1 MENRSKLFL
10 LIGIVAFIIISATFY
25 IAIKPKD
32 VVDTLVTDSDRFE
45 IVVDRITLWDVSQG
59 EPHQQIFTA
68 TKGEPLYE
76 KTRKTLQQWRI
87 KRQWFQNETP
97 IQYHYKMALI
107 DEERPKT
114 TTVIWISKD
123 DALSAYNKN
132 YTLIHG
138 SVHQLVTEK

>member
-10 LIGIVAFIIISATFY
+10 LIGMVAFIIISATFY

-107 DEERPKT
+107 DEERPET

-123 DALSAYNKN
+123 DVLSAYNKN
-132 YTLIHG
+132 YTL
-138 SVHQLVTEK
+138 K

>member
-10 LIGIVAFIIISATFY
+10 LIGIVAFVIIGTTIY

-45 IVVDRITLWDVSQG
+45 IVVDRITLWDVAQG

-107 DEERPKT
+107 DEERPET

-123 DALSAYNKN
+123 DALSTYNKN

>member
-10 LIGIVAFIIISATFY
+10 LIGMFAFIIIGATFY

-32 VVDTLVTDSDRFE
+32 VADTLVTDSDRFE
-45 IVVDRITLWDVSQG
+45 IVVDRIILWDVSQ
-59 EPHQQIFTA
+59 
-68 TKGEPLYE
+68 GEPLYE

-107 DEERPKT
+107 DEERPET

-123 DALSAYNKN
+123 DVLSAYNKN